1 MNSNTAG
8 QMYALTVF
16 TPIAADRV
24 AQLTDV
30 LAGLPKQP
38 SPLARL
44 GATHFARLVIIDN
57 FRRESGQAADDLPTP
72 YLLFSATFDGTLDA
86 YLDELTQTLATE
98 ADQIWGCCVGAP
110 QPASGPQLKAYLQH
124 NQIRT
129 GLFFAAYPQADV
141 ATVTDALSIRQKTID
156 LAVRGQGMPP
166 DDLRRAFLEEFG
178 P

>member
-1 MNSNTAG
+1 
-8 QMYALTVF
+8 
-16 TPIAADRV
+16 
-24 AQLTDV
+24 
-30 LAGLPKQP
+30 
-38 SPLARL
+38 
-44 GATHFARLVIIDN
+44 VIIDN

-98 ADQIWGCCVGAP
+98 AEQIWGCCVGAP

-156 LAVRGQGMPP
+156 LAVRGQGMAP